1 VFLHDEK
8 RLRDHAAQ
16 LAMGE
21 ESELRVVVG
30 DVSPLPET
38 LGLLRRFFEGCPG
51 TKLHL
56 HFEAISGPVERLLDG
71 EADLILHHIDK
82 ADPRLEFVDLFAV
95 RILPVVAPKFLH
107 FPVSK
112 SITPEQM
119 RDYVQCVIRDTAR
132 HSPPRDYYL
141 VEGAR
146 SWTVSDQLMERE
158 LILQGMGWGHMPR
171 YLIEQNLRDGSLL
184 PITGRHLRGG
194 QVELVAARR
203 RNTPHGPIANR
214 LWQFIGDQAAE
225 IIPG

>member
-1 VFLHDEK
+1 LGFL
-8 RLRDHAAQ
+8 R
-16 LAMGE
+16 
-21 ESELRVVVG
+21 
-30 DVSPLPET
+30 PPY
-38 LGLLRRFFEGCPG
+38 FFPCFLDDYFRPRG
-51 TKLHL
+51 
-56 HFEAISGPVERLLDG
+56 VERLLDG

-146 SWTVSDQLMERE
+146 SWTVSDQLMKRE

-171 YLIEQNLRDGSLL
+171 YLIDQNLRDGSLL